1 MHELRECRDIRAFK
15 RSCLFWNAC
24 AAGVIV
30 VTIDKSLKRKG
41 RLARLRSVM
50 TRDER
55 IAQMQTD
62 ERWPDGSSPFGLPK
76 LRVVRLVVGKK
87 KKKKTAEG
95 DAKKDD
101 KKKAAKK
108 K

>member
-1 MHELRECRDIRAFK
+1 
-15 RSCLFWNAC
+15 
-24 AAGVIV
+24 

-50 TRDER
+50 SRDER
-55 IAQMQTD
+55 ITQMQSD
-62 ERWPDGSSPFGLPK
+62 ERWADGTSPFGLPK

-87 KKKKTAEG
+87 KKKKAAEG
-95 DAKKDD
+95 DSKKDD
-101 KKKAAKK
+101 KKKAAAKK

>member
-1 MHELRECRDIRAFK
+1 M
-15 RSCLFWNAC
+15 
-24 AAGVIV
+24 
-30 VTIDKSLKRKG
+30 TIDKSLKRKG

-55 IAQMQTD
+55 ITQMQTD
-62 ERWPDGSSPFGLPK
+62 ERWADGTGPFGLPK

-87 KKKKTAEG
+87 KKKKAAGE
-95 DAKKDD
+95 DKKDD

>member
-1 MHELRECRDIRAFK
+1 M
-15 RSCLFWNAC
+15 
-24 AAGVIV
+24 
-30 VTIDKSLKRKG
+30 TIDKSLKRKG

-55 IAQMQTD
+55 ITQMQTD
-62 ERWPDGSSPFGLPK
+62 ERWADGTSPFGLPK
-76 LRVVRLVVGKK
+76 LRVVRLVGGKK
-87 KKKKTAEG
+87 KKKKAAGE
-95 DAKKDD
+95 DKKDD

>member
-1 MHELRECRDIRAFK
+1 M
-15 RSCLFWNAC
+15 
-24 AAGVIV
+24 
-30 VTIDKSLKRKG
+30 TIDKSLKRKG

-62 ERWPDGSSPFGLPK
+62 ERWIDGSSPFGLPK

-87 KKKKTAEG
+87 KKKKAAEG
-95 DAKKDD
+95 DKKDD
-101 KKKAAKK
+101 KKKAAVKK